1 MNKKNYK
8 YIGIAILL
16 IFILKN
22 VAKGA
27 IKNKIMFA
35 LKNFDLNVRTKLFS
49 IIKVLEEQ
57 GLNELQ
63 IKLALSQILFET
75 GEFTPKSKVYKLNNN
90 YTGIKWINKPYQV
103 ATKGSDVPIN
113 ERVPPANTAYNFYAK
128 FNDDTAWAKDYIRV
142 LMLNKKNPPLNANSI
157 EQYHARLTANKYYN
171 TSKQKNID
179 NYLNGLKKYY
189 IKIV

>member
-35 LKNFDLNVRTKLFS
+35 LKNFDLNVRTKLFT
-49 IIKVLEEQ
+49 IINALEKQ

-63 IKLALSQILFET
+63 IKLALSQILLET
-75 GEFTPKSKVYKLNNN
+75 GQFSSKSNVVKLNNN
-90 YTGIKWINKPYQV
+90 FSGIKFINKPYQI
-103 ATKGSDVPIN
+103 ATRGSN
-113 ERVPPANTAYNFYAK
+113 VPPSERITPANSAINFYAK
-128 FNDDTAWAKDYIRV
+128 FADVAEWAKDYVRI
-142 LMLNKKNPPLNANSI
+142 LNLRKNKPLTSNSI
-157 EQYHARLTANKYYN
+157 EEFHKRLTANKYYD

-179 NYLNGLKKYY
+179 NYLKMLRLYY
-189 IKIV
+189 QKIV

>member
-90 YTGIKWINKPYQV
+90 YTGIKFINKPYQV
-103 ATKGSDVPIN
+103 ATKGSDVPLS
-113 ERVPPANTAYNFYAK
+113 ERVTPANSAINFYAK